1 MINIIIVSL
10 ILIVVLVINFTTIRP
25 YLQTKNELKNKEILN
40 TQQRLLAE
48 MSPELIE
55 TTLNTYIE
63 KYVDKYILYNFTAK
77 KIPYIKQDLIDEMI
91 KSITKDISLN
101 MSELYVF
108 YLRMLRPIESD
119 DDFITN
125 IYDLV
130 MNTTILKVSD
140 YNAQIE

>member
-55 TTLNTYIE
+55 TTLNTYIFL
-63 KYVDKYILYNFTAK
+63 ILN
-77 KIPYIKQDLIDEMI
+77 KIL
-91 KSITKDISLN
+91 
-101 MSELYVF
+101 
-108 YLRMLRPIESD
+108 
-119 DDFITN
+119 
-125 IYDLV
+125 
-130 MNTTILKVSD
+130 
-140 YNAQIE
+140 